1 MAKTRH
7 IIQVKEQIQM
17 KETVQPEHVIQPE
30 ENKQIE
36 QEEKHPDSKVKSK
49 VKFKEVVCPSV
60 PMSYFKR
67 AKKQKY

>member
-7 IIQVKEQIQM
+7 IIQVKEQIHM
-17 KETVQPEHVIQPE
+17 KETMQPEHAVQ
-30 ENKQIE
+30 
-36 QEEKHPDSKVKSK
+36 QEESTLVEQNNEQPDSAPKNK

>member
-7 IIQVKEQIQM
+7 IIQVKEQIHM
-17 KETVQPEHVIQPE
+17 KETMQPE

-36 QEEKHPDSKVKSK
+36 PKDEPADSVPKSK